1 MRQAAQPLKAA
12 GKGELVTL
20 EIRSPTNTQRWVGRG
35 CLRPQPGRRGPLFLL
50 LCPTYLSGSPIRR
63 GKAERTGWGDWE
75 WGAVRR
81 NVSSG
86 TTPASG
92 ILEQLL
98 TSNQ

>member
-20 EIRSPTNTQRWVGRG
+20 EIPSPTNTQRWVGRG
-35 CLRPQPGRRGPLFLL
+35 RSRPQPEKRGTLFLL
-50 LCPTYLSGSPIRR
+50 LCPTYLSGSPIGR
-63 GKAERTGWGDWE
+63 GKAERMGWGDWE

-81 NVSSG
+81 NVFSE
-86 TTPASG
+86 TTPASE

-98 TSNQ
+98 PRNQ